1 MYLQPIFIF
10 TFHQTF
16 SDLFVISV
24 KKQIVNSTI
33 ATLCKPFSL
42 DPFPSPLEVTTVLKV
57 INGSSSPD
65 TFFCILL
72 STS

>member
-33 ATLCKPFSL
+33 AALCKPFSL
-42 DPFPSPLEVTTVLKV
+42 DPFPSLP
-57 INGSSSPD
+57 
-65 TFFCILL
+65 
-72 STS
+72 